1 MGLVCFKPFGDCAHK
16 VFGVRGGF
24 GFTQAF
30 VCGGVLQMGEAIC
43 DVLVVGDGTR
53 SKAFV

>member
-30 VCGGVLQMGEAIC
+30 VRGGVLQMGEAIC